1 MTLRVATVLS
11 ARDWEARLVA
21 GARAS
26 ASVRLVLRAFRP
38 EEVAEGA
45 VALDVVVVGSET
57 PWATPARIGS
67 WLRLGLRVVGVHP
80 VGDRPAVER
89 FRGCGVD
96 LTLSDDLDAE
106 AMLREI
112 RMLEP
117 AAARSHA
124 EWPLIAVTGGRG
136 APGRTEV
143 AVAAAWAIAGAEP
156 TTLVDADLE
165 APGVAIRLA
174 IAPRPDLTDA
184 ADHVHESGTLP
195 DRLIHRVGRLGVI
208 PGSHRLGEATL
219 RPEPV
224 FDVVDAARAS
234 SRVVVDT
241 GPWPHAN
248 DIVKGAD
255 EAVVVVDGS
264 PTGIVR
270 AAALVADWTGP
281 PPRLVVNRV
290 PPRRRIDTVRAVR
303 RWTGLEPVAVVPW
316 LRAVPP
322 AARSGASPPRVL
334 QVALRPLLRELGT

>member
-38 EEVAEGA
+38 MEVAERA
-45 VALDVVVVGSET
+45 AALDVVVVGSET

-80 VGDRPAVER
+80 VGDRPAAER

-96 LTLSDDLDAE
+96 LSLPDDLEAE

-117 AAARSHA
+117 AATRA
-124 EWPLIAVTGGRG
+124 EAGGHLVAVTGGRG

-143 AVAAAWAIAGAEP
+143 ACAVAWVHSDREP
-156 TTLVDADLE
+156 TTLVDADVE

-174 IAPRPDLTDA
+174 MRPRPDLTDA
-184 ADHVHESGTLP
+184 ADHVHDDGMLS
-195 DRLIHRVGRLGVI
+195 DRSVHRVGRLGVI
-208 PGSHRLGEATL
+208 PGSHRPGEMPP

-224 FDVVDAARAS
+224 FDVVDAARAAG
-234 SRVVVDT
+234 RVVVDT
-241 GPWPHAN
+241 GPWPHGS
-248 DIVKGAD
+248 DIVKAAD
-255 EAVVVVDGS
+255 QAIVVVDAS
-264 PTGIVR
+264 PVGIVR
-270 AAALVADWTGP
+270 AATLVADWTGP
-281 PPRLVVNRV
+281 PPRIVVNRV
-290 PPRRRIDTVRAVR
+290 APRRGGDTVRAVR
-303 RWTGLEPVAVVPW
+303 RWTGLEPAAVIPW

-322 AARSGASPPRVL
+322 ASRAGASPPRTL
-334 QVALRPLLRELGT
+334 LRALRPLFDEHDA